1 MNFFRFADKTGA
13 LGTVIATMGCAACF
27 PAMGALGASLG
38 LGFLSQYEGLFVN
51 TLLPLFA
58 GIVLVTNLIAW
69 WSHRIWWRTLIAL
82 AGPIMVLATFYLF
95 WTDNWST
102 SMFYF
107 AIAMM
112 LVVSVWDVVSPPRK
126 VCAIPVAQPTKG

>member
-1 MNFFRFADKTGA
+1 MNFFRIADKTGA

-38 LGFLSQYEGLFVN
+38 MGFLSQYEGLFVN

-58 GIVLVTNLIAW
+58 GIVLATNLISW
-69 WSHRIWWRTLIAL
+69 WSHRIWWRALMAL

-102 SMFYF
+102 TMFYF

-126 VCAIPVAQPTKG
+126 VCAMPAAQPTKG